1 MAKLAKVLIML
12 VRLIWLVELGLG
24 IWIASIKGLPYLKLH
39 VALGFGVALLLLLL
53 AMIAAV
59 HKLVVPVVLGC
70 AFAVLLPYVALQQ
83 YHPALRFAP
92 HLGPI
97 QYAHV
102 AVALAAIGVAEFT
115 HSAIRKHA
123 R

>member
-1 MAKLAKVLIML
+1 MAKFAKVLIML

-39 VALGFGVALLLLLL
+39 IVLGFCTALLLLLL

-59 HKLVVPVVLGC
+59 HKQVLAVILGC
-70 AFAVLLPYVALQQ
+70 VFAVLLPFVALKQ
-83 YHPALRFAP
+83 YPQLRFAP

-115 HSAIRKHA
+115 HAAIRKHA